1 MNVKEI
7 HVREIN
13 ESDFEHLSEFLSEN
27 ALPEYNKND
36 YKRRFNFWWKK
47 NPAFSKDDIKGW
59 VIEDR
64 TDRNYIKGFL
74 GNIPTFYRINN
85 KIYNAASPSTW
96 VVLESYR
103 KYSLNLLFPFLKQ
116 KKDFLVNS
124 TPAKITEEIF
134 LKIGFRDLAKHQNNY
149 VYICSNKPIKHFLQK
164 KFKYTYASKILSKLI
179 YFIYNFFFNSK
190 KNNKKKYVSIKKIKD
205 NKEINQYLNK
215 KNLALINYYW
225 TLEKDRNTFFY
236 GIENENDNKFY
247 IYGQFVK
254 SPTNKMKFLQILD
267 TNIASGK
274 FLMDILNKIKNDMDI
289 SLDFI
294 ILHNC
299 KRNSL
304 FFYKFIR
311 FNLLSSSKC
320 LIKSENTDINNL
332 CPDGTLGEKGF
343 IIWD

>member
-1 MNVKEI
+1 M
-7 HVREIN
+7 
-13 ESDFEHLSEFLSEN
+13 
-27 ALPEYNKND
+27 
-36 YKRRFNFWWKK
+36 
-47 NPAFSKDDIKGW
+47 
-59 VIEDR
+59 
-64 TDRNYIKGFL
+64 
-74 GNIPTFYRINN
+74 
-85 KIYNAASPSTW
+85 
-96 VVLESYR
+96 
-103 KYSLNLLFPFLKQ
+103 
-116 KKDFLVNS
+116 
-124 TPAKITEEIF
+124 
-134 LKIGFRDLAKHQNNY
+134 
-149 VYICSNKPIKHFLQK
+149 QK
-164 KFKYTYASKILSKLI
+164 KFKYNYANKILSNLI
-179 YFIYNFFFNSK
+179 YFIYKFFFNSK

-205 NKEINQYLNK
+205 DEEINQYLNK

-236 GIENENDNKFY
+236 VIKNENNNKFY

-274 FLMDILNKIKNDMDI
+274 FLLDILNKIKNDMDI

-299 KRNSL
+299 RRNSL

-311 FNLLSSSKC
+311 FNMLSSSKC
-320 LIKSENTDINNL
+320 LIKSENIDINNL